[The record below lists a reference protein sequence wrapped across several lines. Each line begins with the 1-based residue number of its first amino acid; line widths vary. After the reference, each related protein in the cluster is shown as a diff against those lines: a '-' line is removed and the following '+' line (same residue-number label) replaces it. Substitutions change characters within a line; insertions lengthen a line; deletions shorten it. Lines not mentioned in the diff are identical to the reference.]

1 MISLRADASSL
12 EAKLQQVK
20 LDSKGA
26 PSKGSSS
33 SAFSPQTGSLLSSVL
48 AGDAREASMRQC
60 FSAAFDAEVNY
71 LTSLNIE
78 LTKDR
83 RRQILADILVWAEV
97 TQQHYD
103 ATTRRSATMTAC
115 AMGMVIG
122 RTGAVTSPPH
132 GAQQQGLQQ
141 R

>member
-20 LDSKGA
+20 LDNKGA
-26 PSKGSSS
+26 PSKGPGSSS

-103 ATTRRSATMTAC
+103 ATTRSFVLEPNQHDESFLRIGSFLKD
-115 AMGMVIG
+115 AM
-122 RTGAVTSPPH
+122 
-132 GAQQQGLQQ
+132 QEQGLL
-141 R
+141 